1 MPKILTTHCFL
12 QDLVA
17 SIHQNAV
24 NKGFH
29 PKGQS
34 KHTFIE
40 QTSNNMH
47 DEISEFH
54 EAWRN
59 GNFDE
64 PCDKA
69 GKMREV
75 GLDALTCAEEELADI
90 VIRAF
95 DTSKRLKIDIVY
107 AILTKHAFNQTRPHK
122 HGNKRS

>member
-1 MPKILTTHCFL
+1 MKPANLL
-12 QDLVA
+12 ALEQLAD
-17 SIHQNAV
+17 SIHRNAV

-29 PKGQS
+29 PKKQS
-34 KHTFIE
+34 RHVFIE

-59 GNFDE
+59 GTFDK

-69 GKMREV
+69 FQMHIA
-75 GLDALTCAEEELADI
+75 GLDALNCGEEELADI
-90 VIRAF
+90 FIRVL
-95 DTSKRLKIDIVY
+95 DTARRLNIDIVR
-107 AILTKHAFNQTRPHK
+107 AVLTKHAFNQTRPHK